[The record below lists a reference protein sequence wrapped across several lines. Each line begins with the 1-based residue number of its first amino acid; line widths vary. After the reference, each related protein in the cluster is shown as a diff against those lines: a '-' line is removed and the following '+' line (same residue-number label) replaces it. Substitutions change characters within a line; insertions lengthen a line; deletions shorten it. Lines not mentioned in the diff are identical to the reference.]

1 MALLRSY
8 LTPKLS
14 GPCLREPALS
24 MVWPPHRAGQGWISE
39 KRVPTMHTFAK
50 GCVFLFP
57 PFHFVPPHP
66 YLHPFLCWIGKSLL
80 QRLWAAHY
88 PLLMPFLY
96 PAICSSWLWLGLADP
111 ESQPCTWNPAP
122 LACSLS
128 GLIITP
134 FPSWPWWSSF
144 IPIPF

>member
-1 MALLRSY
+1 MWPSSAPTSHPSSLVPASENQLCLWCGRPTGQDRGEFQRRGCPPC
-8 LTPKLS
+8 TPLPRAVFFYFLPFTLS
-14 GPCLREPALS
+14 
-24 MVWPPHRAGQGWISE
+24 
-39 KRVPTMHTFAK
+39 
-50 GCVFLFP
+50 
-57 PFHFVPPHP
+57 PPHP

-88 PLLMPFLY
+88 PLLTPFLY

-134 FPSWPWWSSF
+134 FPSWP
-144 IPIPF
+144 